1 MPTQT
6 KRIYVDS
13 RYRMP
18 GGTETD
24 FKIALKTPVELERGM
39 MGWIDGVVVP
49 NTYRTI
55 IEGHNDTLFVREAL
69 GSIIN
74 DRVIVVPTGDYNAYA
89 LAANIKLLLNGAG
102 KIPALGLWDVWAG
115 SGSFVFFNATPKN
128 LLDGGVILPRNEIE
142 NPSFGPAWGQKI
154 NPSDPDPAPLSSE
167 RDICRVIGLIQD
179 DLTLLNND
187 PLSILDCQAM
197 SLSPYH
203 QLFLHSHIGAP
214 SSQGPRGENTIVRR
228 IIVSSS
234 SGDLITDQL
243 STQMDY
249 IDLGNELSTMH
260 FSLRDVDGKVVD
272 TRGHP
277 ISFAICIP

>member
-1 MPTQT
+1 ME
-6 KRIYVDS
+6 
-13 RYRMP
+13 

-39 MGWIDGVVVP
+39 MGWIDGVIVP
-49 NTYRTI
+49 NTFRTI
-55 IEGHNDTLFVREAL
+55 ITGHNDTMFVREAL

-74 DRVIVVPTGDYNAYA
+74 DRVIVVPAGDYNAFTM
-89 LAANIKLLLNGAG
+89 AAEMKSLLNGAG
-102 KIPALGLWDVWAG
+102 KIPALGLWDVWIS
-115 SGSFVFFNATPKN
+115 SGSFIFTNATLNN

-142 NPSFGPAWGQKI
+142 NPSFWPPWGTTTTPA
-154 NPSDPDPAPLSSE
+154 PSPLSSE
-167 RDICRVIGLIQD
+167 RDICRVIGLVQD
-179 DLTLLNND
+179 NLTLLNDDTN
-187 PLSILDCQAM
+187 LECLAM

-249 IDLGNELSTMH
+249 IDMGNELSTMH
-260 FSLRDVDGKVVD
+260 FSLRDVDGKLVD